1 MMFEKDEKIIRDF
14 VMLRLLLVV
23 TFVGLFVMWM
33 TFFGWVVWRLGP
45 GGYSATEAQID
56 RSNLCD
62 YIDREFVHE
71 GDGGRCPKIMDD
83 H

>member
-1 MMFEKDEKIIRDF
+1 MFEKDEKIIRDF
-14 VMLRLLLVV
+14 VMLRFRLMVAL
-23 TFVGLFVMWM
+23 VGLLVMWM
-33 TFFGWVVWRLGP
+33 TFFGWVTWRLGP

-71 GDGGRCPKIMDD
+71 GVGQKCPRIEAD